1 MNTHRLIDKLLI
13 SFYYMIT
20 NESQVRLSIE
30 LQGRLGATASNS
42 TSKKRREKYLKA
54 IKKGIKASN
63 GKYKAPKYQT
73 CYQILNLSSE
83 SVNFF
88 ISEEARPVRISPS
101 NWKKA
106 SKIERLE
113 THLQITADYISG
125 HSDTKFTY
133 KIIN

>member
-1 MNTHRLIDKLLI
+1 
-13 SFYYMIT
+13 MIT
-20 NESQVRLSIE
+20 NESQVRLSVE

-54 IKKGIKASN
+54 LKKGIKAKN
-63 GKYKAPKYQT
+63 GGYKAPTYQT
-73 CYQILNLSSE
+73 CYQTTTLNPE

-88 ISEEARPVRISPS
+88 ASEESRPVRISPS
-101 NWKKA
+101 NWKKL

-113 THLQITADYISG
+113 MHLQITADYIAG
-125 HSDTKFTY
+125 HSGATFTY